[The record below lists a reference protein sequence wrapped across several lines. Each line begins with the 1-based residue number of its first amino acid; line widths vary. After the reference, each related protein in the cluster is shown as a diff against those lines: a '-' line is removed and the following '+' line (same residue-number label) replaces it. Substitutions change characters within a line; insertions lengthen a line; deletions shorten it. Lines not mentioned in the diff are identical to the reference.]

1 MNITTCLWLRCLS
14 LLGIT
19 EGFRTTYSAKKTLF
33 SEQDET
39 PVPLLQWNDY
49 DANRWNSF
57 DRWRFNSPMGRKHAK
72 ATFALKNDNDETP
85 REVVVMYGG
94 ILYKADDT
102 TWTYDPHFDTWEA
115 HRSASPQPQ
124 ATVYHTLVTL
134 CQRRVLL
141 FGGYAPS
148 RSSYSQCSNETWS
161 FDTNL
166 KEWRRI
172 ETKIHP
178 RHNDEYVTPRCR
190 HAAAVLRYD
199 NSSCSCKD
207 SLVVYGGFE
216 KRSYTW
222 SSDSRENLHDLWQLV
237 CKDEHSHVYEWRKL
251 SSSHHV
257 KPKLQYP
264 SAVSAFQ
271 NTEMFLLGQ
280 TEQNRSGHYWE
291 VWSYRVVDEVW
302 TKVGNTSK
310 LSSVPGQGV
319 YVTDDIQ
326 SYHFLISCC
335 SEPLTVFDVMTRKWF
350 TPTILLKGRGPDSLS
365 DAVTRIN
372 KNVLVFGGSRWF
384 LGYNYNIMWELSIT
398 SARVWY
404 WLAKPAAAE
413 TRNPLVGISW
423 TVSGTVLEEKHV
435 LVFGKSLFVNNN
447 QRTSLSLL
455 HILDIKSLSW
465 SVDTSEKRPP
475 CKFGAVSSVLY
486 DSIFV
491 VYGGVVPAQLQN
503 LKKITSLSNEIWG
516 YYSEVRSWVNYSM
529 KTRRPS
535 PRVLC
540 SSSTTSNQTMIIYGG
555 LTANTEN
562 IFNDDIITFLRDLW
576 SFALPQ
582 RNTAT
587 SNLSNDEHNSE
598 WRLLDDSGP
607 SQSVATSL
615 VAIENTLILYG
626 GAKDNESTMQ
636 FSLQYESEIS
646 IIIFGNCSSDVWEY
660 DLANGSGWKEVKYS
674 GLGPG
679 RRCLHKSLRY
689 GNHMLVFGGCH
700 NHVLWQWNT
709 EIKLG
714 CPVDPITSGMWI
726 YDPSKRF
733 WLRLSQYPFVQQ
745 NGLFASS
752 LIWKNWILA
761 FGGVR
766 PSALEDGI
774 IPRNSVGLSFY
785 SPNCP
790 AGFTSSDLRKYMCSV
805 CSFGSYSPETNST
818 CLRCPTGL
826 TTSHTASTDKTD
838 CNRCLSNHCVHGSC
852 TVTLRGPAFDCV
864 CQFGFTKDGNGLCT
878 VATYY
883 IAATGSVAG
892 VALIVL
898 LVVLAVKAR
907 RARKRHNMMLQDKDR
922 ELVEMTNSFNID
934 SREVRLRARI
944 DKNAPGGFG
953 EVYKAEYREITVAV
967 KKLQGIHQHLDRIAL
982 EFEREIE
989 VMRTIRHPNIV
1000 LFLGGGRFHD
1010 DGCPFL
1016 VVEYMSRGSLTT
1028 ILADRDIKLEGSL
1041 KMRFAVDAAKGM
1053 RFLHSQRPPRI
1064 HRDLKSANL
1073 LVSTKWVVK
1082 VADFGA
1088 ARLVRDEGI
1097 SQEAVRGAAPLDM
1110 TAPLLHADYHLS
1122 SGVGTPKWSAPEIL
1136 SGHSYGT
1143 PADVYR

>member
-1 MNITTCLWLRCLS
+1 MTCSWLRFLA
-14 LLGIT
+14 LLDIIKV
-19 EGFRTTYSAKKTLF
+19 FLIYSAKDTLF

-39 PVPLLQWNDY
+39 SIPPLEWNEY
-49 DANRWNSF
+49 DENRWNSF
-57 DRWRFNSPMGRKHAK
+57 DRWRFNSPMGREHAR
-72 ATFALKNDNDETP
+72 ATSALKEDNDETS
-85 REVVVMYGG
+85 REVMVMYGG
-94 ILYKADDT
+94 IHYNGDDT
-102 TWTYDPHFDTWEA
+102 TWMYDPHFDNWEA

-134 CQRRVLL
+134 CQRQVLL
-141 FGGYAPS
+141 FGGCAYS
-148 RSSYSQCSNETWS
+148 HSHHSQCSNETWN
-161 FDTNL
+161 FDTIL
-166 KEWRRI
+166 KEWRHI
-172 ETKIHP
+172 QTKIHP
-178 RHNDEYVTPRCR
+178 RHNGEYVTPRCR

-207 SLVVYGGFE
+207 SLVIYGGFE

-222 SSDSRENLHDLWQLV
+222 SSDYRENLDDLWQLI
-237 CKDEHSHVYEWRKL
+237 CKDEHLYVYEWRKL

-291 VWSYRVVDEVW
+291 VWSYDVVDEVW
-302 TKVGNTSK
+302 SKVGNTSK
-310 LSSVPGQGV
+310 QSSVPGQGV
-319 YVTDDIQ
+319 YVTDDGQ

-350 TPTILLKGRGPDSLS
+350 TPTILSKERGPDSLS
-365 DAVTRIN
+365 NAVTRIDR
-372 KNVLVFGGSRWF
+372 NVLVFGGSRWF
-384 LGYNYNIMWELSIT
+384 IGYNYNIMWELSIT

-404 WLAKPAAAE
+404 WLAKPAAAN
-413 TRNPLVGISW
+413 TRNPLAGISW
-423 TVSGTVLEEKHV
+423 TVSGMVLKQKHV
-435 LVFGKSLFVNNN
+435 LLFGDSLFLNNN

-475 CKFGAVSSVLY
+475 FKFGAVSSVLY
-486 DSIFV
+486 DSVFV
-491 VYGGVVPAQLQN
+491 VYGGVVPHRIQN
-503 LKKITSLSNEIWG
+503 LKKFISLSHEIWG

-562 IFNDDIITFLRDLW
+562 IFNGNIITFLRDLW
-576 SFALPQ
+576 SFTLPQ

-636 FSLQYESEIS
+636 FSLQYESDIAF
-646 IIIFGNCSSDVWEY
+646 IIFGNCLSNVWEY
-660 DLANGSGWKEVKYS
+660 DLTNGSGWKEVKYS

-679 RRCLHKSLRY
+679 RRCLHESLRY

-766 PSALEDGI
+766 PSALQDGI
-774 IPRNSVGLSFY
+774 TPRNSVGLSFY

-790 AGFTSSDLRKYMCSV
+790 AGFTSSDLRKYMCSE
-805 CSFGSYSPETNST
+805 CSFGSYSPATNST
-818 CLRCPTGL
+818 CSPCPPGL
-826 TTSHTASTDKTD
+826 TTSHKAATDKTD

-878 VATYY
+878 VVTYY
-883 IAATGSVAG
+883 IAAAGSLAG

-907 RARKRHNMMLQDKDR
+907 RARKRHNMMLQDKDH

-1016 VVEYMSRGSLTT
+1016 VVEYMPRGSLTT
-1028 ILADRDIKLEGSL
+1028 ILADRDIKLEESL

-1053 RFLHSQRPPRI
+1053 RFCSATSALKEEKEETTREVMVMYGRI
-1064 HRDLKSANL
+1064 LYK
-1073 LVSTKWVVK
+1073 
-1082 VADFGA
+1082 
-1088 ARLVRDEGI
+1088 
-1097 SQEAVRGAAPLDM
+1097 
-1110 TAPLLHADYHLS
+1110 ADY
-1122 SGVGTPKWSAPEIL
+1122 T
-1136 SGHSYGT
+1136 T
-1143 PADVYR
+1143 

>member
-1 MNITTCLWLRCLS
+1 MKITTCSWLRFLAF
-14 LLGIT
+14 LGMTKVILI
-19 EGFRTTYSAKKTLF
+19 YSAKDKLF
-33 SEQDET
+33 NEKYET
-39 PVPLLQWNDY
+39 SIPLLEWNEY
-49 DANRWNSF
+49 DANRWNLF
-57 DRWRFNSPMGRKHAK
+57 DRWRFNSPMGREHAR
-72 ATFALKNDNDETP
+72 ATSALKEDNDETS
-85 REVVVMYGG
+85 REVMVMYGG
-94 ILYKADDT
+94 ILYEADNT

-141 FGGYAPS
+141 FGGCAYS
-148 RSSYSQCSNETWS
+148 GSSQCQCRNETWS

-178 RHNDEYVTPRCR
+178 RHNDDYVTPRCR

-207 SLVVYGGFE
+207 SLVIYGGFE
-216 KRSYTW
+216 ERSNTR
-222 SSDSRENLHDLWQLV
+222 SSDSRENLDDLWQLV
-237 CKDEHSHVYEWRKL
+237 CKNQHSHVYEWRKL

-271 NTEMFLLGQ
+271 NTKMFLLGQ

-291 VWSYRVVDEVW
+291 VWSYDVVDEVW
-302 TKVGNTSK
+302 SKVGNTSK
-310 LSSVPGQGV
+310 QSSVPGQGV

-335 SEPLTVFDVMTRKWF
+335 SEPLTAFDVMTRKWF
-350 TPTILLKGRGPDSLS
+350 TPTILSNRKGPDSLS
-365 DAVTRIN
+365 GAVTRIN
-372 KNVLVFGGSRWF
+372 KNVLVSGGSPWF
-384 LGYNYNIMWELSIT
+384 LGYNYNSNIMWELSIT
-398 SARVWY
+398 SARAWY
-404 WLAKPAAAE
+404 WLAKPAAAI
-413 TRNPLVGISW
+413 TRNPLAGISW
-423 TVSGTVLEEKHV
+423 TVSGMVLRQKLV
-435 LVFGKSLFVNNN
+435 LVFGESPFLNNK
-447 QRTSLSLL
+447 QPTSLNLL
-455 HILDIKSLSW
+455 HILDLKSLSW
-465 SVDTSEKRPP
+465 SPDTSEKRPP
-475 CKFGAVSSVLY
+475 FKYGAVSAILDDSV
-486 DSIFV
+486 FV
-491 VYGGVVPAQLQN
+491 VYGGVLPEQLQN
-503 LKKITSLSNEIWG
+503 LTKFLSISHDVWC
-516 YYSEVRSWVNYSM
+516 YYSEVRSWVKYSI
-529 KTRRPS
+529 KRRRPS
-535 PRVLC
+535 PRMLC
-540 SSSTTSNQTMIIYGG
+540 SRATTNNQMIVYGG
-555 LTANTEN
+555 LTASIEN
-562 IFNDDIITFLRDLW
+562 ILDGSITTFLRDLW
-576 SFALPQ
+576 SFTLPKQ
-582 RNTAT
+582 NAVIR
-587 SNLSNDEHNSE
+587 NLSKDEHNSE

-607 SQSVATSL
+607 LQSAGTSL

-626 GAKDNESTMQ
+626 GARANESTVQ
-636 FSLQYESEIS
+636 ISFQVELQIP
-646 IIIFGNCSSDVWEY
+646 FTLFANCTSDVWEY
-660 DLANGSGWKEVKYS
+660 DLTNGSGWKQVKYS
-674 GLGPG
+674 GSGPG
-679 RRCLHKSLRY
+679 RRCLHESLRY

-700 NHVLWQWNT
+700 NHVIWQWNT
-709 EIKLG
+709 EVKLG

-726 YDPSKRF
+726 YDPSKTF
-733 WLRLSQYPFVQQ
+733 WLRLSQYPFVEQ
-745 NGLFASS
+745 NGLFVSS

-766 PSALEDGI
+766 PWAIQDGM
-774 IPRNSVGLSFY
+774 IPRNSVGLSVY
-785 SPNCP
+785 RPNCP
-790 AGFTSSDLRKYMCSV
+790 AGFTSSDLRKYMCSE
-805 CSFGSYSPETNST
+805 CPFGSYSPATNST
-818 CLRCPTGL
+818 CLPCPPGL
-826 TTSHTASTDKTD
+826 TTSHKAATDKTD

-852 TVTLRGPAFDCV
+852 TVTLQGPAFDCV
-864 CQFGFTKDGNGLCT
+864 CQFGFTKDGNGVCT

-883 IAATGSVAG
+883 IAAAGSVAG

-953 EVYKAEYREITVAV
+953 EVYKAEYREMTVAV

-1000 LFLGGGRFHD
+1000 LFLGGGRCHD

-1016 VVEYMSRGSLTT
+1016 VVEYMPRGSLTT
-1028 ILADRDIKLEGSL
+1028 ILADRDIKLEESL

-1097 SQEAVRGAAPLDM
+1097 SQEAVRGAGPLDM
-1110 TAPLLHADYHLS
+1110 TAPLLRADYHLS